1 MFESVLIANRGEIAV
16 RIIRTCRRLGI
27 RAIAVYSA
35 ADRDALH
42 VRLADA
48 AYAIGPAESARSYLD
63 AGAIV
68 AAARR
73 AGAEAIHPGYGFL
86 SESEAL
92 IAACEDAG
100 IAFVGPHREAIRAMG
115 SKIAAKAIAV
125 AAGVPVVPGYHEE
138 DQSDAALIAAAERIG
153 FPLLI
158 KASAGGGGRGM
169 RAVTRS
175 EEFPAALALARAEA
189 LAGFGDDRILLEK
202 LVAAPRHIEVQL
214 AGDRRGNLVHLFER
228 ECSIQR
234 NHQKVIEEAPAAFLS
249 AAQRAA
255 LHRHALALGRAI
267 GYDSLGTVEFLLD
280 DDSGELYFLE
290 MNTRLQVEHPVTE
303 YVTGLDLVEW
313 QLRSAAGEP
322 LPLAQEQIQCT
333 GWAIEARINAE
344 DPAQNYLP
352 GTGAIEH
359 YAAPTGPE
367 LRIDSGVAAGSVIT
381 PHYDSLLA
389 KAITGGT
396 DREQARR
403 RLLGALEDF
412 TIVGPV
418 TNLGLLR
425 DIMRLPEFTAAPLT
439 TGFLARHFPGG
450 WQAPA
455 VPADVPMLA
464 ALALAVLGEAEY
476 DTASPWQT
484 LGAFRLLETADLPGI
499 AYHRLATADGEC
511 HEIQIAG
518 RAGRYRVGCGERHF
532 TAAAQRL
539 DGDTLA
545 VEIDGCREHL
555 ALRRSGER
563 LVLRRGTGVH
573 ELRIPNPH
581 SAAAAAGSGDHR
593 ITATLPGRV
602 AEIRC
607 APGDRVGVGDVLVV
621 LDSMK
626 LLQSLTAACDGVVRE
641 LFCAPDDSV
650 EGGALLVELEP
661 SPATG
666 SPANSPADSPTTNS

>member
-16 RIIRTCRRLGI
+16 RIIRTCKRLGV
-27 RAIAVYSA
+27 RAIAVYSE

-48 AYAIGPAESARSYLD
+48 AYTIGPAESARSYLD
-63 AGAIV
+63 ADAII

-100 IAFVGPHREAIRAMG
+100 VAFVGPHREAIRAMG

-125 AAGVPVVPGYHEE
+125 AAGVPVVPGYHQE
-138 DQSDAALIAAAERIG
+138 DQSDAVLIAAAERIG

-175 EEFPAALALARAEA
+175 GEFPAALALARTEA
-189 LAGFGDDRILLEK
+189 KAAFGDDRVLLEK
-202 LVAAPRHIEVQL
+202 LIAAPRHLEVQL
-214 AGDRRGNLVHLFER
+214 AGDRHGNLVHLFER

-234 NHQKVIEEAPAAFLS
+234 NHQKVIEEAPAAFLD
-249 AAQRAA
+249 ARQRAA
-255 LHRHALALGRAI
+255 LHRHAIDLGRAI

-313 QLRSAAGEP
+313 QLRSAAGES
-322 LPLAQEQIQCT
+322 LPLAQEQIRCT

-344 DPAQNYLP
+344 NPAQNYLP
-352 GTGAIEH
+352 STGVIEH
-359 YAAPTGPE
+359 YAAPTGPDV
-367 LRIDSGVAAGSVIT
+367 RIDSGVTTGSVIT
-381 PHYDSLLA
+381 PYYDSLLA
-389 KAITGGT
+389 KAIARGD

-403 RLLGALEDF
+403 RLLAALDDF
-412 TIVGPV
+412 AIIGPV

-425 DIMRLPEFTAAPLT
+425 DILNRPEFTAAPLT
-439 TGFLARHFPGG
+439 TGFLAHHFPDG
-450 WQAPA
+450 WQIPVVSAE
-455 VPADVPMLA
+455 VPMLA
-464 ALALAVLGEAEY
+464 ALALAVQGET
-476 DTASPWQT
+476 DHDSDSPWQT
-484 LGAFRLLETADLPGI
+484 LGAFRLLETADLPGMT
-499 AYHRLATADGEC
+499 YHRLETADGQC
-511 HEIQIAG
+511 HEIQVAG
-518 RAGRYRVGCGERHF
+518 RAGRYRIDCGERHF
-532 TAAAQRL
+532 TAVAQRL
-539 DGDTLA
+539 DGDTVA
-545 VEIDGCREHL
+545 VEIDGCRERIQLWRNTQH
-555 ALRRSGER
+555 
-563 LVLRRGTGVH
+563 LVLHRAGGVH

-581 SAAAAAGSGDHR
+581 KAGTAAGSGDYR

-607 APGDRVGVGDVLVV
+607 MPGDRVGVGDVLVV

-626 LLQSLTAACDGVVRE
+626 LLHSLTAACDGVVRE

-661 SPATG
+661 LPATP
-666 SPANSPADSPTTNS
+666 STDP

>member
-27 RAIAVYSA
+27 RAIAVYSE

-63 AGAIV
+63 AAAIV

-86 SESEAL
+86 SESETL
-92 IAACEDAG
+92 IAACEAAG

-115 SKIAAKAIAV
+115 SKIESKAIAER
-125 AAGVPVVPGYHEE
+125 AGVPVVPGYHGGA
-138 DQSDAALIAAAERIG
+138 QDAPTLTREAARIG

-169 RAVTRS
+169 RRVDS
-175 EEFPAALALARAEA
+175 AADFAEALVQARAEA
-189 LAGFGDDRILLEK
+189 LAGFGDDRVLLEK

-214 AGDRRGNLVHLFER
+214 AGDRHGNLVHLFER

-234 NHQKVIEEAPAAFLS
+234 NHQKVIEEAPAAYL
-249 AAQRAA
+249 AGEQRAA
-255 LHRHALALGRAI
+255 LFRHGLALGRAI

-280 DDSGELYFLE
+280 NDSGEIYFLE

-322 LPLAQEQIQCT
+322 LPLTQDQIACT

-344 DPAQNYLP
+344 DPAQNWLP
-352 GTGAIEH
+352 GTGLIEH
-359 YAAPTGPE
+359 YAAPAGPGV
-367 LRIDSGVAAGSVIT
+367 RIDSGVATGSLVT
-381 PHYDSLLA
+381 PYYDSLLA
-389 KAITGGT
+389 KAIAGG
-396 DREQARR
+396 DHREQARR
-403 RLLGALEDF
+403 RLLTALEDF
-412 TIVGPV
+412 ALLGPA

-425 DIMRLPEFTAAPLT
+425 DILRQPEFTAAPLT
-439 TGFLARHFPGG
+439 TGFLGRHFAGG
-450 WQAPA
+450 WQPPA
-455 VPADVPMLA
+455 IAAEVPMLA
-464 ALALAVLGEAEY
+464 ALALAVQTEARAG
-476 DTASPWQT
+476 TASPWQT
-484 LGAFRLLETADLPGI
+484 LGAFRVLETADLPGVT
-499 AYHRLATADGEC
+499 HHVLESADGVA
-511 HEIQIAG
+511 HEVQVAG
-518 RAGRYRVGCGERHF
+518 RTGRFRVDCAEHGF
-532 TAAAQRL
+532 TAAAQPL
-539 DGDTLA
+539 DDHSLA
-545 VEIDGCREHL
+545 VEIDGCREQLQLHRNAQRL
-555 ALRRSGER
+555 ALRRGGSAHDLR
-563 LVLRRGTGVH
+563 LRG
-573 ELRIPNPH
+573 PH
-581 SAAAAAGSGDHR
+581 STAQAAGSGDHR
-593 ITATLPGRV
+593 VTATLPGRV

-607 APGDRVGVGDVLVV
+607 APGDRVEAGAVLVV

-626 LLQSLTAACDGVVRE
+626 LLHSLTAACDGLVRE
-641 LFCAPDDSV
+641 LFCAPGDSV

-661 SPATG
+661 LPAAPATN
-666 SPANSPADSPTTNS
+666 P

>member
-63 AGAIV
+63 ATAIV

-73 AGAEAIHPGYGFL
+73 AGAAAIHPGYGFL

-138 DQSDAALIAAAERIG
+138 DQRDAVLIAAAERIG

-169 RAVTRS
+169 RSVAHPG
-175 EEFPAALALARAEA
+175 EFPAALALARAEA
-189 LAGFGDDRILLEK
+189 LAGFGDDRVLLEK
-202 LVAAPRHIEVQL
+202 LIGAPRHIEVQL
-214 AGDRRGNLVHLFER
+214 AGDRHGSLVHLFER

-255 LHRHALALGRAI
+255 LHEYALALGRAI

-322 LPLAQEQIQCT
+322 LPLAQEQIRCA

-352 GTGAIEH
+352 GTGPVEH

-367 LRIDSGVAAGSVIT
+367 LRIDSGVATGSIVT
-381 PHYDSLLA
+381 PYYDSLLA
-389 KAITGGT
+389 KAIAGGS

-403 RLLGALEDF
+403 RLLAALEDF
-412 TIVGPV
+412 VIVGPT

-425 DIMRLPEFTAAPLT
+425 DILRQPAFTAAPLT
-439 TGFLARHFPGG
+439 TGFLGRHFAGG
-450 WQAPA
+450 WQPPA
-455 VPADVPMLA
+455 VPAAVPMLA
-464 ALALAVLGEAEY
+464 ALALAVQAEA
-476 DTASPWQT
+476 DSAAAAPWQT
-484 LGAFRLLETADLPGI
+484 LGAFRVLETAALPGV
-499 AYHRLATADGEC
+499 AHHRLATADGEC
-511 HEIQIAG
+511 HEIQVAG
-518 RAGRYRVGCGERHF
+518 RAGRYRVCCGETQF
-532 TAAAQRL
+532 TAATQRL
-539 DGDTLA
+539 DDTSVA
-545 VEIDGCREHL
+545 VEIAGCREQIS
-555 ALRRSGER
+555 LRRSTDR
-563 LVLRRGTGVH
+563 LVLHRAGGVH
-573 ELRIPNPH
+573 ELRLPGPH
-581 SAAAAAGSGDHR
+581 SAGTAAGSGDHR
-593 ITATLPGRV
+593 VTATLPGRV

-607 APGDRVGVGDVLVV
+607 APGDRVGTGDVLVV

-626 LLQSLTAACDGVVRE
+626 LLHSLTAACDGVVRE

-661 SPATG
+661 SPAAG
-666 SPANSPADSPTTNS
+666 APTTPATNP

>member
-73 AGAEAIHPGYGFL
+73 AGAAAIHPGYGFL

-125 AAGVPVVPGYHEE
+125 QAQVPVVPGYHGA
-138 DQSDAALIAAAERIG
+138 DQRDATLIAAAERIG

-169 RAVTRS
+169 RSVTHTG
-175 EEFPAALALARAEA
+175 EFPAALALARAEA
-189 LAGFGDDRILLEK
+189 LAGFGNDQVLLEK
-202 LVAAPRHIEVQL
+202 LIGAPRHIEVQL
-214 AGDRRGNLVHLFER
+214 AGDRHGNLVHLFER

-249 AAQRAA
+249 PAQRTA
-255 LHRHALALGRAI
+255 LHDHALALGRAI

-322 LPLAQEQIQCT
+322 LPLAQQQIRCA
-333 GWAIEARINAE
+333 GWAIEARVNAE

-359 YAAPTGPE
+359 YAAPVAPE
-367 LRIDSGVAAGSVIT
+367 LRIDSGVATGSVVT

-389 KAITGGT
+389 KAIAGGT

-403 RLLGALEDF
+403 RLLAALEDF
-412 TIVGPV
+412 AIVGPV

-425 DIMRLPEFTAAPLT
+425 DILRQPEFTAAPLT
-439 TGFLARHFPGG
+439 TGFLGRHFPNG
-450 WQAPA
+450 WQPPA
-455 VPADVPMLA
+455 VAPEVPMLA
-464 ALALAVLGEAEY
+464 ALVLAVQSEA
-476 DTASPWQT
+476 DSAAASPWQT
-484 LGAFRLLETADLPGI
+484 LGAFRVLETADLPGI
-499 AYHRLATADGEC
+499 AYHRLATADGES
-511 HEIQIAG
+511 HEIAVAG
-518 RAGRYRVGCGERHF
+518 RAGNYRLRCGEREF
-532 TAAAQRL
+532 SANAQRV
-539 DGDTLA
+539 DNDTIA
-545 VEIDGCREHL
+545 VEINGCRERI
-555 ALRRSGER
+555 ALHRSAAR
-563 LVLRRGTGVH
+563 LVLHRGTGVH

-581 SAAAAAGSGDHR
+581 SAGTATGSGDHR
-593 ITATLPGRV
+593 VTATLPGRV

-607 APGDRVGVGDVLVV
+607 APGDRVSAGDVLVV

-626 LLQSLTAACDGVVRE
+626 LLHSLTAACDGVVRE

-650 EGGALLVELEP
+650 EGGALLVELEATP
-661 SPATG
+661 ATSPAAGSPATG
-666 SPANSPADSPTTNS
+666 PATNP